1 MSSNY
6 LKLNHDPFEFE
17 NRFYCFVGDTSS
29 DPTGSG
35 DDENFEVA
43 ERRAEAAQQRNDQQI
58 RAEEF
63 SASTTPR
70 PAPQTPIGMSDDD
83 TRDPYA
89 GTDRTA
95 QNILSNPANS
105 SQYFSSE
112 GYDTTDQSFGSGR
125 ARPFGG
131 LTRQQQLNLEGRD
144 DRVARNILAAQTMQP
159 SGVPTTALQGIYT
172 DNQVPGGN
180 VGGYLSE
187 GATLPTP
194 GGILADLFLGPSQVY
209 TGNALSNP
217 YGPPEDV
224 GGDNENAFP
233 FANQQGQQVAQMD
246 PGAVAPEAIDDL
258 AINYLQNPYYAY
270 SGFGNQFSPY
280 GYAPGTLV
288 DLLQTR
294 GMTQPEQADT
304 LGLFGNPTDFS

>member
-17 NRFYCFVGDTSS
+17 KRFYCFVGDTSS

-95 QNILSNPANS
+95 QNILN
-105 SQYFSSE
+105 
-112 GYDTTDQSFGSGR
+112 YDTTDQSFGSGR

-217 YGPPEDV
+217 YGPLEDI

-233 FANQQGQQVAQMD
+233 FANQQGQQLAQMA

-294 GMTQPEQADT
+294 RMTQPEQADT